1 MDEVAEAAGV
11 SHGLIFQYFGSKKGL
26 YIASL
31 EPLIEFFR
39 ARIEPDPD
47 LPPVER
53 LREGLRNYADLIS
66 EHPLGYRNLL
76 TRAALF
82 SEVRETLERARAW
95 RVERLAESLDLDPA
109 MPAVRVGLYAWISY
123 VEMAMLTWLEQGAPN
138 RDEMVEMLVKA
149 LGATTE
155 GIAEAE

>member
-1 MDEVAEAAGV
+1 MAEAAGV

-39 ARIEPDPD
+39 ARIEPDPN

-53 LREGLRNYADLIS
+53 LRAGLRNYADLIS
-66 EHPLGYRNLL
+66 EHPVGYRNLL

-82 SEVRETLERARAW
+82 SEVREALERARSW
-95 RVERLAESLDLDPA
+95 RVERLAESLDLDPEK
-109 MPAVRVGLYAWISY
+109 PAVRVGLCAWTSY
-123 VEMAMLTWLEQGAPN
+123 VESAMLTWLEQGAPD
-138 RDEMVEMLVKA
+138 RDAMVEMLVMA

-155 GIAEAE
+155 GIAAAN